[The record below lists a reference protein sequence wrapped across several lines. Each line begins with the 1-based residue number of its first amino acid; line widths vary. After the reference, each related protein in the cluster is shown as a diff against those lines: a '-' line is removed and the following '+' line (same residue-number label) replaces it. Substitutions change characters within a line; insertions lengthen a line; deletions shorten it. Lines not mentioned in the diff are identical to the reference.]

1 MAFKF
6 QNILNY
12 RKTIL
17 DKKYLE
23 LSNVRQEI
31 ALLNLK
37 IFDVQSSVNSYKKSY
52 PARFLNISNICDY
65 NLIELRF
72 KSLDFKLNELLKT
85 KKLVELELEDKK
97 TLLIKAKIE
106 YEKINKLKQKYLAI
120 DKISELKH
128 EEAVISDFTSNRFL
142 R

>member
-17 DKKYLE
+17 DKRYLE
-23 LSNVRQEI
+23 LSKVRQEI
-31 ALLNLK
+31 ASLNLK

-52 PARFLNISNICDY
+52 PDRFLNISNIYDY

-85 KKLVELELEDKK
+85 KESVERELEDKK

-120 DKISELKH
+120 DKVSELKR
-128 EEAVISDFTSNRFL
+128 EEAVTSDFTSNRFL